1 MSGALDTALKAIA
14 KQVVSDFGSELNT
27 TITYSVNSKG
37 SYNVAAGKQMI
48 STTSYTDIKVAIEFI
63 QAEEDKGREIRRARI
78 HVTPDLIG
86 NHQPTFDDEITLNY
100 GGQSKVAQIIDVSTK
115 SGDQVYIHTIEVRF

>member
-1 MSGALDTALKAIA
+1 MSGALDTALRAIA

-86 NHQPTFDDEITLNY
+86 THQPTFDDEITLSY

-115 SGDQVYIHTIEVRF
+115 GGDQVYIHTIEVRF